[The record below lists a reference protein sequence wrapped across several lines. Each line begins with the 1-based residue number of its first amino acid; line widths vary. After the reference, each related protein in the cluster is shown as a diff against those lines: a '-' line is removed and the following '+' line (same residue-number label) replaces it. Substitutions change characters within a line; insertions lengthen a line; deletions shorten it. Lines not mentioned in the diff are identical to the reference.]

1 MVLWKVYGKA
11 RRRHHGGLP
20 RLRFAQGV
28 SKAQVIAKLLVGF
41 SDDRRFFVQ
50 LLVLLVFFVLVIII
64 VGMSRRHRVTA
75 HDGDETP
82 NVLGDPWSHFRLLCG
97 CRVHGDVSAR
107 ARARQSVCIAVLQ
120 CRPLYSSSF
129 DRSCPEG
136 PHRFA
141 KAGLAFSP
149 DEIGLT
155 LKTRRCSRFAS
166 KRGSVFPP
174 ASLSLSMMS

>member
-20 RLRFAQGV
+20 RLRFAQV
-28 SKAQVIAKLLVGF
+28 VAKLLVGF

-82 NVLGDPWSHFRLLCG
+82 NVLGDTWIHFRLLCG
-97 CRVHGDVSAR
+97 CRVSW
-107 ARARQSVCIAVLQ
+107 
-120 CRPLYSSSF
+120 
-129 DRSCPEG
+129 
-136 PHRFA
+136 
-141 KAGLAFSP
+141 
-149 DEIGLT
+149 
-155 LKTRRCSRFAS
+155 RC
-166 KRGSVFPP
+166 
-174 ASLSLSMMS
+174 